1 MKAVLGATATITTIF
16 VIVLGLPYGALI
28 QAALADTSALHGLPL
43 TPLLTSSAI
52 ALIAT
57 LATTALGTIGALA
70 ATRCGRMG
78 VVTLDMMLLFQL
90 TIPHPVIGA
99 GWKVILGRTGVLP
112 WPLTDDFTGLTALT
126 FTFITS
132 FLPLA
137 YFAQRTAL
145 ALIDTREVNA
155 ARLGG
160 AHGWSLFRLIYLPR
174 LALFTPAIC
183 VFTFSAILSDP
194 ITPNIIAPRTPI
206 VATTIWFSSHSYGNQ
221 GEEAWLALLL
231 TLPILAAF
239 GLAAAYYVQ
248 LLRRMPGIIQL
259 IRTTHR
265 TPEPGREHAIG
276 ATTRTPQWILA
287 CGIAFSATFL
297 TLATHRGITEGGQ
310 PPIGDAVM
318 NTVGLS
324 FIVLICSLPL
334 SPTALA
340 ARATSGNHLGWIGR
354 RLIDATF
361 ALIATAPGAT
371 IGCGLRIIA
380 TQPSLDSPANPAA
393 AFAAVVLACLPSSL
407 AITYFLLVYIGPLM
421 SQGEYRTALL
431 QGVGPIRATTS
442 IVLPRSAHLLILGF
456 LAVFSNTTVLAV
468 PLLWVSTPDTPL
480 LILRLFMLLDAAN
493 YPAALSISITVSLFI
508 VGIAAIVGVGVGGVG
523 VGVGGV
529 GNRRGVDTHWRK
541 DHQPWQQ

>member
-1 MKAVLGATATITTIF
+1 MKALLGATATITTIF

-43 TPLLTSSAI
+43 TPLMTSSAI

-145 ALIDTREVNA
+145 APIDAREVNA

-183 VFTFSAILSDP
+183 VFIFSAILSDP
-194 ITPNIIAPRTPI
+194 ITPNIIAPRTPTA
-206 VATTIWFSSHSYGNQ
+206 ATTIWFSSHSYGNQ

-231 TLPILAAF
+231 TLPVLAVF
-239 GLAAAYYVQ
+239 GLAAAYYIR

-265 TPEPGREHAIG
+265 TPEPGHEHAIG

-287 CGIAFSATFL
+287 CGIAFSAIFL

-324 FIVLICSLPL
+324 FIVLICSLAL
-334 SPTALA
+334 SATALA

-493 YPAALSISITVSLFI
+493 HPAALSISITVSLFI

-523 VGVGGV
+523 GIGGV

>member
-28 QAALADTSALHGLPL
+28 HVALADTGALRDLPL
-43 TPLLTSSAI
+43 TPLVTGSAV
-52 ALIAT
+52 AFTAT
-57 LATTALGTIGALA
+57 LATTTLGTIGALA

-78 VVTLDMMLLFQL
+78 VVTFDMMLLFQL

-99 GWKVILGRTGVLP
+99 GWKVILGRTGALP
-112 WPLTDDFTGLTALT
+112 WPLNDDFTGLTALT

-145 ALIDTREVNA
+145 APIDAREVNA

-194 ITPNIIAPRTPI
+194 ITPNIIAPRTPTA
-206 VATTIWFSSHSYGNQ
+206 ATTIWFSSHSYGNQ
-221 GEEAWLALLL
+221 SEEAWLALLL

-239 GLAAAYYVQ
+239 GLAAAYYVR
-248 LLRRMPGIIQL
+248 LLRRMPGLIQL

-265 TPEPGREHAIG
+265 TPEPGREHAVG

-324 FIVLICSLPL
+324 FIVLICSLAL
-334 SPTALA
+334 SATALA
-340 ARATSGNHLGWIGR
+340 ARATSGTHLGWIGR

-361 ALIATAPGAT
+361 ALTATAPGAT
-371 IGCGLRIIA
+371 IGCGLRIIT
-380 TQPSLDSPANPAA
+380 TQPSLDSPAAS
-393 AFAAVVLACLPSSL
+393 FAAVVLACLPSSL

-421 SQGEYRTALL
+421 SQGEYLTALL

-493 YPAALSISITVSLFI
+493 HPAALSISITVSLFI

-523 VGVGGV
+523 
-529 GNRRGVDTHWRK
+529 NRRGVDTHWRK